1 MEDEIWKM
9 LVKSSVL
16 VKLLF
21 EGCVDD
27 LYLNLHNLVIQLVI
41 MLLKVLTWIHK

>member
-21 EGCVDD
+21 EGCVVAKQS
-27 LYLNLHNLVIQLVI
+27 LGI
-41 MLLKVLTWIHK
+41 